1 MVSIL
6 MSQIFS
12 KNLNSFK
19 FKKSFFFVSGMDGA
33 YKIQN
38 SKIFFREITNNF
50 LGRIISLQ

>member
-6 MSQIFS
+6 MSQTFS
-12 KNLNSFK
+12 KNFNSFK
-19 FKKSFFFVSGMDGA
+19 FNKLFFFVSGMDGA
-33 YKIQN
+33 YKTQN